1 MKDEEKV
8 QVCSLYHEG
17 RVGKVR
23 DAEKNQIYSLYMK
36 GGHSK

>member
-1 MKDEEKV
+1 MKDEGKV

-23 DAEKNQIYSLYMK
+23 YEEENQIYSLYVK
-36 GGHSK
+36 GGYAK